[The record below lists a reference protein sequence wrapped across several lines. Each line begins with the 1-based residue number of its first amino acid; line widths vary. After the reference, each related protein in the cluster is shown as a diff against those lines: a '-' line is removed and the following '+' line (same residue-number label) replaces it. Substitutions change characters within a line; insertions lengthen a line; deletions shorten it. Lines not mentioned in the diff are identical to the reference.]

1 MIAAVF
7 EHVRRDDAADLRDLA
22 AGEAAAAL
30 EPLAGIARFAWA
42 YSSEYPFTGL
52 CGDAGERNGVDR
64 LPRRPAESRLA
75 AFPQGKS
82 DVGTEAAVAQE
93 ILIAP
98 APDSAVVDIDAMIN
112 AERPAARVGK
122 RPEQQRLDQKQK
134 QATHWKALAMGR
146 ISLAFTF

>member
-52 CGDAGERNGVDR
+52 CGEARERNGVDR
-64 LPRRPAESRLA
+64 LPRRSAESRLA
-75 AFPQGKS
+75 AFPDGKS
-82 DVGTEAAVAQE
+82 DVSNEAAIAQE
-93 ILIAP
+93 VLIAP
-98 APDSAVVDIDAMIN
+98 APDSAVVGIDPMIN
-112 AERPAARVGK
+112 AKRAAARVGK
-122 RPEQQRLDQKQK
+122 RPEQQRLDQEQK
-134 QATHWKALAMGR
+134 KATHCGR
-146 ISLAFTF
+146 R